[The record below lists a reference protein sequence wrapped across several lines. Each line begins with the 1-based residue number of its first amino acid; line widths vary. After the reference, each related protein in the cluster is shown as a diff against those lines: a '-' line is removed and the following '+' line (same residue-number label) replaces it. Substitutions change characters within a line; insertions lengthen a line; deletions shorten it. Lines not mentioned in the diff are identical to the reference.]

1 MCKSDK
7 KLAIYKYLWYTLNR
21 FVKDKY
27 DCAEKLNSGMIFPAR
42 EFTDEP
48 PKMQTLQTKGETF
61 RQ

>member
-42 EFTDEP
+42 EFVCRAAEDANHS
-48 PKMQTLQTKGETF
+48 
-61 RQ
+61 